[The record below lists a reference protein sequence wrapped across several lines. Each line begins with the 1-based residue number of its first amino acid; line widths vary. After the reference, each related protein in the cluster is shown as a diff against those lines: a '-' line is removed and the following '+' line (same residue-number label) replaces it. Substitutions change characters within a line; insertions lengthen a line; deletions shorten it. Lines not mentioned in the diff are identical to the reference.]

1 MTDAVPD
8 RDAGTANGHAGAP
21 HADASPADRY
31 SSAAHAD
38 IGSPNRH
45 ASALACHADAAAVAH
60 CYADL
65 LTNRGHYRH
74 A

>member
-8 RDAGTANGHAGAP
+8 RDAGTANGDAGAP
-21 HADASPADRY
+21 
-31 SSAAHAD
+31 HAD

-60 CYADL
+60 RYADL